1 MALRRAKRGPDMAG
15 CIEKV
20 KSVRVR
26 ASPKYVYV
34 ITVSRETMSKL
45 GASAP
50 PDEATALRGAVSERL
65 GPDNVLAVVVRGLRV
80 ALSLNGEGAERFA
93 ALLERNGLT
102 LGDSVAHFADGLRG
116 QAPA

>member
-1 MALRRAKRGPDMAG
+1 M
-15 CIEKV
+15 
-20 KSVRVR
+20 
-26 ASPKYVYV
+26 
-34 ITVSRETMSKL
+34 
-45 GASAP
+45 
-50 PDEATALRGAVSERL
+50 
-65 GPDNVLAVVVRGLRV
+65 LAVVVRGLRV